1 MSKKRRQDI
10 WNERAENESKVFGI
24 ESEQFVNNIAANKEG
39 ISADF
44 EKYPLDETTT
54 PKLFNSNKRDSSI
67 NKGK

>member
-10 WNERAENESKVFGI
+10 WNEQAEAQNRVFGI
-24 ESEQFVNNIAANKEG
+24 EAEQFVNNIAQNKEG

-54 PKLFNSNKRDSSI
+54 PKVFRPSTKRDHQF
-67 NKGK
+67 